1 MKNLSRKPTWELRN
15 MVRALSMHSW
25 LNTPAESQR
34 LALAKHE
41 LDRRN
46 KNGFVVGVNSND

>member
-1 MKNLSRKPTWELRN
+1 MKNLNRKPTWELRN

>member
-1 MKNLSRKPTWELRN
+1 MKNLNRKPTWELRN
-15 MVRALSMHSW
+15 MIRALSFHRW
-25 LNTPAESQR
+25 LNTPEESQR